1 MQMTDYRSF
10 GRSGLIVSPL
20 TLGTMTFGASRW
32 GSDLAEARGIFDAY
46 VAAGGNAIDT
56 ADVYSDGESER
67 MLGQF
72 VRDSGLRDRLV
83 LSTKSGF
90 ARSQGHP
97 LHGGNGAI
105 NIRLGIEGSL
115 RRLGTDRIDLY
126 WMHVWD
132 RTTPPEEVLRTLAA
146 AVARG
151 EILYYGFSNTPAWYV
166 AKIATLAA
174 AQGLP
179 GPIGLQNAWS
189 LIERGVEL
197 DLAPMAAHFGL
208 GIMPWSPLAGGL
220 LTGKY
225 GREMLAEAG
234 RASAVPDRAM
244 DAETGKSDRLSGDNP
259 YGGMLFTERNFG
271 VVDALRKVAA
281 ELGVPMAQAALAWVL
296 SRPGV
301 DTLLM
306 GASRADQVT
315 ANVEAL
321 QVTLSPDQQTRLAE
335 ASALPPLNPYFI
347 FQLPR
352 ESIFGGQSVQPWK
365 EAAASHGA
373 AQAASYAADTA

>member
-1 MQMTDYRSF
+1 MQMTDYRTF

-20 TLGTMTFGASRW
+20 ALGTMTFGAGRW
-32 GSDLAEARGIFDAY
+32 GSDMVAARAIFEAY
-46 VAAGGNAIDT
+46 VSAGGNAVDT
-56 ADVYSDGESER
+56 ADVYSGGESER
-67 MLGQF
+67 MLGQILT
-72 VRDSGLRDRLV
+72 DSGLRDRIV

-90 ARSQGHP
+90 ARAQGHP

-132 RTTPPEEVLRTLAA
+132 RTTPPEEVLRTLSA

-166 AKIATLAA
+166 AKVATLAA
-174 AQGLP
+174 AHGLP

-189 LIERGVEL
+189 LIDRGVEL
-197 DLAPMAAHFGL
+197 DLTPMAEHFGL

-225 GREMLAEAG
+225 GREMLAQAD
-234 RASAVPDRAM
+234 RDAAVPDRAM
-244 DAETGKSDRLSGDNP
+244 DTAEGHSDRLSGDNP
-259 YGGMLFTERNFG
+259 YGGMLFTERNFAI
-271 VVDALRKVAA
+271 VDVLRKVAA
-281 ELGVPMAQAALAWVL
+281 ELEVPMAQAALSWVL
-296 SRPGV
+296 SRRGAT
-301 DTLLM
+301 TLLM
-306 GASRADQVT
+306 GASRSEQVT
-315 ANVEAL
+315 SNVAAL
-321 QVTLSPDQQTRLAE
+321 QVTLSNEQLARLNE
-335 ASALPPLNPYFI
+335 ASALPSLNPYFI

-352 ESIFGGQSVQPWK
+352 EVLFGGAVTPW
-365 EAAASHGA
+365 G
-373 AQAASYAADTA
+373 